1 MSSLIDPLVMLCC
14 YRIDIVLLVINNMVD
29 VSRKGKCLVCCP
41 LNAFYDNSLL
51 NALCILGCCRIDA
64 DMRAIYSTVNLSA
77 QNCFRVSRRTAL
89 K

>member
-14 YRIDIVLLVINNMVD
+14 YRIDIVLLVINNTVD
-29 VSRKGKCLVCCP
+29 VSWKGKCLVCCP
-41 LNAFYDNSLL
+41 LNAYYDSSLL